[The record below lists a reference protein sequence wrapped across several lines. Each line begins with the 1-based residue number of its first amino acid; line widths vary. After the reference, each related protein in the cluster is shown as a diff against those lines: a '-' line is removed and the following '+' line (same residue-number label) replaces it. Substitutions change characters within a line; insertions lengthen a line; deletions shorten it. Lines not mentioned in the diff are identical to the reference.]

1 MIKFMALYLLFYAFA
16 FIYMLNYP
24 MVMSIVSVN
33 PSGVFFCVGLV

>member
-1 MIKFMALYLLFYAFA
+1 MIKLMALYLLLNAFA